1 MSSIYFLIGTIA
13 VVAACI
19 MCLIYT
25 MTEVRRSAV
34 NKGDDLNR
42 QILSE
47 MTEANR
53 LRHVQ
58 ITALCDLANAMRGE

>member
-1 MSSIYFLIGTIA
+1 MNTIYFLIGAISG
-13 VVAACI
+13 VAACI
-19 MCLIYT
+19 MWLIYT
-25 MTEVRRSAV
+25 MAEVRRAAV

-53 LRHVQ
+53 RRHVQ
-58 ITALCDLANAMRGE
+58 ITALRDLASAMRGE

>member
-1 MSSIYFLIGTIA
+1 MNTIYFLIGAIA
-13 VVAACI
+13 GVTACI
-19 MCLIYT
+19 MWLIYT

-58 ITALCDLANAMRGE
+58 ITALRDLANAMRGE

>member
-1 MSSIYFLIGTIA
+1 MNTVYFLIGCIA
-13 VVAACI
+13 GVAACI
-19 MCLIYT
+19 LWLIYT
-25 MTEVRRSAV
+25 MAEVRRTAV

-58 ITALCDLANAMRGE
+58 ITALRDLANAMRGE